1 MGSGG
6 EGRWHGGDGVVRKVR
21 FLEPMTA
28 AILSSHRE
36 IPPYGMAG
44 GEPGKCGRNYVVR
57 RDGCVEELGG
67 RDRAE
72 MEARSEERRV
82 GKECVSTCR
91 SRWSPYH

>member
-44 GEPGKCGRNYVVR
+44 GEPGRCGRNYVVR
-57 RDGCVEELGG
+57 RDGRVEELGG

-72 MEARSEERRV
+72 MEAGDMFVIETPGGGDRQ
-82 GKECVSTCR
+82 STR
-91 SRWSPYH
+91 LNSSH